1 MLNKEEISRY
11 SRHLLLPE
19 LGTTGQVKLKS
30 AKVLVI
36 GAGGLGC
43 PVLLYLTAAGVGE
56 IGIIDFDK
64 VDESNLQRQVLYTVE
79 DVGKLKV
86 EVAAAKLFRQNSFVK
101 FTTYNCKLDNQNAL
115 EIIQNF
121 DIVIDGTDNFSTR
134 YLVNDACI
142 ILNKPLIYGSIYR
155 FEGQVSFLNCTDKEG
170 TQGPSYRCLFPQPP
184 APESSFNCSEIGVIG
199 VLPGIVGTL
208 QANEAIKYITG
219 IGKVLSGKLLLIN
232 ALTMDFSTIEVV
244 RNNETIKSAPAN
256 AKEFKKMSYDFF
268 CGVSQNK
275 SIKGITVRELVGLL
289 DKREKLQIIDVREP
303 GEQPALDELIDLK
316 TALGDILD
324 QADRI
329 SQSKQVI
336 ILCQSGKRSRR
347 AIELLQN
354 KFHLTNLYNLE
365 EGVIGWLKDHQLT
378 QT

>member
-19 LGTTGQVKLKS
+19 IGTTGQVKLKS
-30 AKVLVI
+30 AKVLVV

-56 IGIIDFDK
+56 IGIVDFDK

-79 DVGKLKV
+79 DVGKSKV
-86 EVAAAKLFRQNSFVK
+86 EVAVAKLSEQNPFVN
-101 FTTYNCKLDNQNAL
+101 FTTYNSKLDNQNAL
-115 EIIQNF
+115 EIIRNF
-121 DIVIDGTDNFSTR
+121 DIVIDGTDNFATR
-134 YLVNDACI
+134 YLVSDACV

-155 FEGQVSFLNCTDKEG
+155 FEGQVSVFNYIDKNG
-170 TQGPSYRCLFPQPP
+170 IQGPSYRCLFPQPP
-184 APESSFNCSEIGVIG
+184 TPESSLNCSEIGVIG

-208 QANEAIKYITG
+208 QANEAIKCITG

-232 ALTMDFSTIEVV
+232 ALTMDFSTIEVAH
-244 RNNETIKSAPAN
+244 NNETIESIPVN
-256 AKEFKKMSYDFF
+256 AEEFKKMSYDFF
-268 CGVSQNK
+268 CGTSRND
-275 SIKGITVRELVGLL
+275 SIKGVTVKELVRLL

-303 GEQPALDELIDLK
+303 GEQPALDELTDLK